1 MHTFDG
7 CVGCTLPT
15 DAGRDPTRRASR
27 RRLALGRVA
36 LPRATHCLVHT
47 VDCEHSTN
55 VCGCESADTGPGA
68 PAPWSG
74 APVCRVSRYAL
85 PLAYRGFHRVRPDSG
100 PPEMCC
106 DRFQSSPLYRSFT
119 RVGARRSRRSSPPR
133 LAFRLGCHFPR
144 AHLAS
149 GSRRTARRIPR
160 ACRRGAGR
168 APS

>member
-1 MHTFDG
+1 MQDTASYHVNFMTTSDLMHTFDG

-74 APVCRVSRYAL
+74 APVCPCPDMRCRSL
-85 PLAYRGFHRVRPDSG
+85 IEDFTAYD
-100 PPEMCC
+100 
-106 DRFQSSPLYRSFT
+106 
-119 RVGARRSRRSSPPR
+119 
-133 LAFRLGCHFPR
+133 
-144 AHLAS
+144 
-149 GSRRTARRIPR
+149 RTADLRRCAVIAFNSHPYTAHSLEWELAAVDDHRHR
-160 ACRRGAGR
+160 AWRSAWAAIFLERT
-168 APS
+168 